1 MYIDRYAHWTF
12 TSFSRVNV
20 KSTFLLLNVRFLFKN
35 KAKKLNVKEY
45 VNPFASYAVCET
57 A

>member
-1 MYIDRYAHWTF
+1 MYIDRYAHWIF
-12 TSFSRVNV
+12 TSFSRVDV

-35 KAKKLNVKEY
+35 KVKKLNVKEY
-45 VNPFASYAVCET
+45 FHPFASYAVCET